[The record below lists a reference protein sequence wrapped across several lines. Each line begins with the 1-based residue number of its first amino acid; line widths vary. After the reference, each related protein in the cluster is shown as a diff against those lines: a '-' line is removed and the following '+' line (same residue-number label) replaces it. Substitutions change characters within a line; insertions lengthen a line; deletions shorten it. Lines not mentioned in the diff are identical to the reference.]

1 MIQAWEVKPDPIEK
15 QEDRHRLLIQGDKN
29 DVVRLANEIST
40 RCSSPFTVMKA
51 PYNWGLYLY
60 EYGEKVKKKLE
71 KVLGEKGDGKSSER
85 AVSIGLNPHYTFETF
100 VVGPNNAF
108 ANGSAMAVARAPGKI
123 YNPLYLYGGVGLG
136 KTHLMQ
142 AIGHRL
148 LQEKPD
154 TKVLYVSTE
163 RFIKDVIDAVKDGI
177 LDELR
182 SNYRALDLLMVDD
195 IQFLGESESTQ
206 EEFFHTFNTL
216 YDSSK
221 QIIIASDKPPKRLSN
236 IEERLKS
243 RFEWG
248 LIADI
253 KRPELE
259 TRIAILKK
267 KCETLNLKIAD
278 EILDFIARKLT
289 SNIRELE
296 GFLKRINAYVQLSK
310 KEITMQ
316 MVEEL
321 MSDLVIEGA
330 PAVAAAPPPPPPQ
343 PEATPPPQPPAEA
356 PSVKPEQA
364 PPPVAPA
371 PPAKKAVPKELVEIM
386 EKEEALAE
394 KLEKIKAQYFYPA
407 GQEKLHYDIRRTIYQ
422 VSKKHKM
429 RYYVVGEGGIEFDPR
444 QVQDWGWFVE
454 QTKRSGVGIAVVVGF
469 VPTSAQEHVADELEE
484 IHRKDNISIHLV
496 RTSDITKEYTTLN
509 LLLDIAVAHHGRRLE
524 T

>member
-1 MIQAWEVKPDPIEK
+1 MIQAWEIKPDPIEK

-29 DVVRLANEIST
+29 DVVRLAGEIST
-40 RCSSPFTVMKA
+40 RCSSPFTVMEA

-71 KVLGEKGDGKSSER
+71 KLLGGKGDGKSSEW
-85 AVSIGLNPHYTFETF
+85 AVSIDLNPHYTFETF

-108 ANGSAMAVARAPGKI
+108 AHGSAMAVAHAPGKI

-154 TKVLYVSTE
+154 TKALYVSTE

-321 MSDLVIEGA
+321 MSDLVIEGE
-330 PAVAAAPPPPPPQ
+330 PAVSAAPPPQ
-343 PEATPPPQPPAEA
+343 PEAPPAPPPPPAEA

-364 PPPVAPA
+364 PPQVAPA
-371 PPAKKAVPKELVEIM
+371 PPAKEAVSKELSEIM

-422 VSKKHKM
+422 VAKKHKM
-429 RYYVVGEGGIEFDPR
+429 RYYVVGESGIGFDPR
-444 QVQDWGWFVE
+444 QVNDWGWFVE
-454 QTKRSGVGIAVVVGF
+454 QTKQSGVEIAVVVGF
-469 VPTSAQEHVADELEE
+469 VPISAQEYVADELEE
-484 IHRKDNISIHLV
+484 IRRKDNVSVHLV
-496 RTSDITKEYTTLN
+496 RASDATKEYTTLN

-524 T
+524 K